1 MLVTL
6 SNALTSY
13 LCDCSPFVTDEH
25 DDHVAVA
32 VLSGVLQPCG
42 LCGRESQ
49 PTLRAQ
55 FLISHQVI
63 ERVSPSDIID
73 KQGSCCSPVKKVLE
87 KKDISKRIL
96 PVV

>member
-1 MLVTL
+1 M
-6 SNALTSY
+6 SNALTFY

-49 PTLRAQ
+49 PTPKMQ
-55 FLISHQVI
+55 SLISHQVI

-73 KQGSCCSPVKKVLE
+73 KQGSCCSPVQKSCFRKERQVQE
-87 KKDISKRIL
+87 DPTCSMTW
-96 PVV
+96 